1 MHLLEQNL
9 VVSFIPHALQVVH
22 GTGKRVHTNRHAHGL
37 AYFYGG
43 TCTFI
48 FQNGP
53 RIPIGPGECIYMP
66 KGANYTVEYESYELS
81 PSDGCYAINFHLSE
95 PMDAEP
101 FKLKVKNHQQI
112 LSLFKDAARSH
123 KYKHAGYQE
132 QCFSD
137 LYKILYILKDLHA
150 SEYYS
155 AKALTALRPAI
166 DYIAENHTK
175 ENISVSVL
183 AEKCGISESY
193 LRKLFHKV
201 YGLSPVEYARQ
212 MRLSYAKDLLDSGE
226 YTVTAASEYAGFNDV
241 SYFSRE
247 FKKVYKLSPNQYMK
261 RSIHERNDL

>member
-1 MHLLEQNL
+1 MHLLEQNV
-9 VVSFIPHALQVVH
+9 VVSRIPHALQVVH
-22 GTGKRVHTNRHAHGL
+22 GTGKRVHTNRHSHGF

-43 TCTFI
+43 TCEFV

-53 RIPIGPGECIYMP
+53 RIPVGPGDCIYMP
-66 KGANYTVEYESYELS
+66 MGSSYTVEYENYELV
-81 PSDGCYAINFHLSE
+81 PTDGCYAINFHLTE
-95 PMDAEP
+95 PIKAKP
-101 FKLKVKNHQQI
+101 FKIKIKNHQQI
-112 LSLFKDAARSH
+112 LSLFKDADRAY
-123 KYKHAGYQE
+123 KYRHVGYSE
-132 QCFSD
+132 QSFAD

-155 AKALTALRPAI
+155 ASALTSLRPAI
-166 DYIAENHTK
+166 EYIAENHTK
-175 ENISVSVL
+175 ENIPVSVL

-193 LRKLFHKV
+193 LRKLFHRV
-201 YGLSPVEYARQ
+201 YGVSPVEYARQ

-261 RSIHERNDL
+261 KEHS